1 MMVGEGG
8 SFLFLHRDFQD
19 FFAAVHLSNEA
30 HISLSKGEKPTGL
43 NEQVMDYPVRR
54 MMKEIAFITGAVE
67 A

>member
-8 SFLFLHRDFQD
+8 SFMFLHRYYRD
-19 FFAAVHLSNEA
+19 FFAGMHLSNEST
-30 HISLSKGEKPTGL
+30 ISVSKGQKPTGL

-54 MMKEIAFITGAVE
+54 MMEEIAFITGAVK